1 MGENDDI
8 IAGRKRRYV
17 LYIDVSAKRIADI
30 TNIHNVVWC
39 HLIPVFHGLYIG
51 EKKVISSPIKT
62 SIMITPAERE
72 SIVENIDFA
81 EPQWD
86 VKFQNNTHSQVAD
99 FLSFTMFST
108 EEYEIIIPKKV
119 LVNVLEKIWPDRTI
133 AITLRE
139 IAREILK

>member
-1 MGENDDI
+1 
-8 IAGRKRRYV
+8 
-17 LYIDVSAKRIADI
+17 
-30 TNIHNVVWC
+30 
-39 HLIPVFHGLYIG
+39 
-51 EKKVISSPIKT
+51 
-62 SIMITPAERE
+62 MITPAERE
-72 SIVENIDFA
+72 SIVDNIDFA

-139 IAREILK
+139 IAQEILK